1 MTFTDKL
8 RQRAIKSQTPKALK
22 KLTPYDILIKPLVDR
37 SEKGRN
43 LLTEWKYLFQ
53 VHQDA
58 TKSDVKAAIKY
69 IYNVEPVSINTT
81 KSPYK
86 WRLNRK
92 LVRRE
97 IRKAIVTLKKGDKI
111 DIVK

>member
-8 RQRAIKSQTPKALK
+8 RKRAIKSQSPKVLW

-53 VHQDA
+53 IHQDA
-58 TKSDVKAAIKY
+58 SKNDVKAAIKY
-69 IYNVEPVSINTT
+69 IYNVEPVLVNTI
-81 KSPYK
+81 KAPYK

-97 IRKAIVTLKKGDKI
+97 MRKAIVTLKTGDKI